1 MEFAPS
7 GRFQLV
13 DSPALP
19 GKCACCGYAASG
31 ANEPNDRRQYVDFG
45 MDIDYYG
52 VVYLCTVCIT
62 TVATGLGFIVPET
75 ADEIKA
81 ESEAVKSELIRL
93 NSAVEV
99 INGLVTVLTA
109 GNWIISGDDDSTVVA
124 EPPVT
129 VNSKGQGSNNPK
141 AVKSA
146 DESGSDDLLSVN
158 GNLDI

>member
-1 MEFAPS
+1 MGFALS

-31 ANEPNDRRQYVDFG
+31 DTEPSDRRQYVDFG
-45 MDIDYYG
+45 VDIDYYG
-52 VVYLCTVCIT
+52 VVYLCTACIA
-62 TVATGLGFIVPET
+62 TVATGLGFILPEI

-99 INGLVTVLTA
+99 INGLVGVLTS
-109 GNWIISGDDDSTVVA
+109 GNWVISGNDDSTVVA

-129 VNSKGQGSNNPK
+129 IDTEGEGSDDSE